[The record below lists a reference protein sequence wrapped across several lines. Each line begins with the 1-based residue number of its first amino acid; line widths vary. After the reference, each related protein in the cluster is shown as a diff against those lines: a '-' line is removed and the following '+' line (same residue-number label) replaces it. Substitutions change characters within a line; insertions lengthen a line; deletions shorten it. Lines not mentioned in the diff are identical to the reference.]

1 MLHERSLAL
10 ASEGS
15 LLIRLLVLS
24 GLQSDIVPASAAAG
38 TENQNGGRHYD
49 ARDHAN
55 RAQGYVPWQVHEHAT
70 QHRDVGR

>member
-38 TENQNGGRHYD
+38 TENQNGGRPYD
-49 ARDHAN
+49 A
-55 RAQGYVPWQVHEHAT
+55 
-70 QHRDVGR
+70 